1 MTHSASKKVCTMAAK
16 TRILVPGT
24 IRERVLDRL
33 GEAFDVVRIDRA
45 DPALLARSEAA
56 SIAGAAVSGTF
67 DAVLIEHL
75 PALEIIA
82 SFGVGYDGV
91 DVAAAAARGIAV
103 TNTPDVLNDEVADT
117 AVALLLNTVRRFP
130 QAEAWLREGRW
141 TREGAFP
148 LTPLSL
154 RGRKA
159 GIYGLGRIGLAIAER
174 LKGFGLDIAYHS
186 RRPRA
191 DVPYTYHPSLAAL
204 AAAVD
209 ILIAIVPKTPDTHR
223 TIDREILRAL
233 GPNGVLINVGRGWT
247 VDEAALAAALR
258 DGVIA
263 AAGLDVFYDEPNVP
277 QALLDLPN
285 VSLLPHVAS
294 ASVATRDAMADLV
307 ADNLHA
313 WFGRGAALTP
323 VPETPFTRKTG

>member
-1 MTHSASKKVCTMAAK
+1 MAAR

-33 GEAFDVVRIDRA
+33 KETFDIVRIEKA

-56 SIAGAAVSGTF
+56 TISGVAVSGAF
-67 DAVLIEHL
+67 GAAMIEHL
-75 PALEIIA
+75 PALEIVA
-82 SFGVGYDGV
+82 SFGVGYDDV
-91 DVAAAAARGIAV
+91 DALAAAARGVAV

-117 AVALLLNTVRRFP
+117 TIGLLLNTIRRFP

-154 RGRKA
+154 RGRRA

-174 LKGFGLDIAYHS
+174 LKGFGIEIAYHT
-186 RRPRA
+186 RRPREG
-191 DVPYTYHPSLAAL
+191 VPYAYYPSLAEL
-204 AAAVD
+204 AEAVD
-209 ILIAIVPKTPDTHR
+209 VLIAIVPKTPETHR
-223 TIDREILRAL
+223 TIDAAILRAL
-233 GPNGVLINVGRGWT
+233 GANGVLINVGRGWT
-247 VDEAALAAALR
+247 VDEDALASALR
-258 DGVIA
+258 DGTIA

-285 VSLLPHVAS
+285 ATLLPHVAS

-307 ADNLHA
+307 ADNLLA
-313 WFGRGAALTP
+313 WFGRGVALTP

>member
-1 MTHSASKKVCTMAAK
+1 MAAK

-33 GEAFDVVRIDRA
+33 KGSFDLVRIERP

-56 SIAGAAVSGTF
+56 SIAGVAVSGSF
-67 DAVLIEHL
+67 DAAMIEHL

-91 DVAAAAARGIAV
+91 DAAAAARRGIAV

-117 AVALLLNTVRRFP
+117 TIGLLLNTVRRFP
-130 QAEAWLREGRW
+130 QAEAWLRDGRW
-141 TREGAFP
+141 KRDGAFP

-154 RGRKA
+154 RGRRA
-159 GIYGLGRIGLAIAER
+159 GIYGLGRIGMAIAER
-174 LKGFGLDIAYHS
+174 LKGFGVDIAYHT
-186 RRPRA
+186 RRPRD
-191 DVPYTYHPSLAAL
+191 DVPYAYYPSLMEL
-204 AAAVD
+204 AGAVD
-209 ILIAIVPKTPDTHR
+209 ILIAIVPKTPETHR
-223 TIDREILRAL
+223 TINAEVLRAL
-233 GPNGVLINVGRGWT
+233 GPTGVLINVGRGWT
-247 VDEAALAAALR
+247 VDEDALATALK
-258 DGVIA
+258 DEVIA

-285 VSLLPHVAS
+285 ITLLPHVAS

-307 ADNLHA
+307 ADNLFA
-313 WFGRGAALTP
+313 WFDRGAALTP